1 MKKILLTSVFVIFLL
16 TSNAQAQTMKVE
28 ALEAFSTTTPSSYFC
43 VKIITPDTLDDGTIL
58 EEGAIVSG
66 YVTNIQAPKR
76 LKRDAYFEFI
86 PEKIILNG
94 KTKII
99 EQPTIIAKV
108 VSYEPLD
115 KKELAKKVAKT
126 AAGYAVKGATQGIS
140 LVQGMIENKD
150 GNRLMSGVTN
160 VYEDSPLSYLS
171 VGSELTISP
180 GDTIVIILNPIE
192 NGD

>member
-1 MKKILLTSVFVIFLL
+1 MKKILLAFTLMVLL
-16 TSNAQAQTMKVE
+16 ASNAQAQTMKVE
-28 ALEAFSTTTPSSYFC
+28 AVEAFSTTTPSSYFC

-58 EEGAIVSG
+58 EKGAIVSG
-66 YVTNIQAPKR
+66 FVTNIQAPKR

-86 PEKIILNG
+86 PEKVMLNG

-115 KKELAKKVAKT
+115 KKELVEKVAKT
-126 AAGYAVKGATQGIS
+126 VAGYAVKGATQGIS
-140 LVQGMIENKD
+140 LVQGMVENKD
-150 GNRLMSGVTN
+150 GNRLKSGVTN

-171 VGSELTISP
+171 AGSELTISP
-180 GDTIVIILNPIE
+180 GDTIVIILSPIE
-192 NGD
+192 NGN